1 MTERN
6 LELTT
11 IDSIILESYCS
22 MLDGLSNYFGSGY
35 EIVLHS
41 LEDYSHSAIKVING
55 FHTGREVGAPITN
68 LALERLQK
76 IEESSDDSAV
86 LTYFTRNKA
95 GEPMKST
102 TIPVRGEQGRII
114 GLLCI
119 NFYLNTPFAQF
130 IEEYLPGD
138 GQAMTVEAEKF
149 SSSSS
154 DMIDEMI
161 ESVHAEVLRDS
172 TIPSTNKNREIVT
185 RLHARGIYSMK
196 DAVATTA
203 RVLGISKNTVYLHL
217 RNVDK

>member
-41 LEDYSHSAIKVING
+41 LEDYSRSAIKVING

-86 LTYFTRNKA
+86 LTYFTRNKS

-114 GLLCI
+114 GILCI

-161 ESVHAEVLRDS
+161 ESVHAEVLRDPS
-172 TIPSTNKNREIVT
+172 IPSTNKNREIVT

-217 RNVDK
+217 RNIDK